1 MIKKKVNIIAEVGLN
16 HNGSVALAKKII
28 KKLSKLDIDFI
39 KFQLSNPDLLYS
51 DDSFKAEYQK
61 KNDKE
66 KSVKSMS
73 RKFQLKPKD
82 HLTIAKYCKKV
93 GKSYACTAFDTE
105 SLKFLLKNIDLP
117 FIKIPS
123 GEITSIDLI
132 KLISKQNKPIILS
145 TGMATIKEIRD
156 CINLITRKNKK
167 KNITIM
173 HCVSSYP
180 AEIRYLNINVI
191 KKLKKVFKHPI
202 GYSDHS
208 LVDEACL
215 AAVSLGASIVEKH
228 VTIDKSLSG
237 PDHKMSYTIK
247 QFEKLVKKIRDIEI
261 ILGKD
266 DKVFSKKEIE
276 IRKMARKSIVSK
288 KNLIKGSKIQLQD
301 LCFKRPGTG
310 ISPMKVKNILG
321 KKTRVNIIKNKIIK
335 KEYLI

>member
-16 HNGSVALAKKII
+16 HNGSVAKAKKII
-28 KKLSKLDIDFI
+28 KKLSKLDINFI

-51 DDSFKAEYQK
+51 DDSFKADYQK

-73 RKFQLKPKD
+73 KKFQLKPKD
-82 HLTIAKYCKKV
+82 HIKLAKYCKKV
-93 GKSYACTAFDTE
+93 GKRYACTAFDTE

-156 CINLITRKNKK
+156 CINLISNKNKK
-167 KNITIM
+167 KITIM

-180 AEIRYLNINVI
+180 AEIRHLNINVI
-191 KKLKKVFKHPI
+191 KKLKKAFNYPI

-208 LVDEACL
+208 IVDEACL
-215 AAVSLGASIVEKH
+215 AAVSLGACTVEKH

-261 ILGKD
+261 ILGKE
-266 DKVFSKKEIE
+266 DKIFSKKEIE
-276 IRKMARKSIVSK
+276 IRKMARKSIVA
-288 KNLIKGSKIQLQD
+288 KNNLFKGSKIQVRD

-321 KKTRVNIIKNKIIK
+321 KKIRVNIIKNKIIK
-335 KEYLI
+335 KTYII

>member
-1 MIKKKVNIIAEVGLN
+1 M
-16 HNGSVALAKKII
+16 
-28 KKLSKLDIDFI
+28 
-39 KFQLSNPDLLYS
+39 
-51 DDSFKAEYQK
+51 
-61 KNDKE
+61 
-66 KSVKSMS
+66 
-73 RKFQLKPKD
+73 
-82 HLTIAKYCKKV
+82 
-93 GKSYACTAFDTE
+93 
-105 SLKFLLKNIDLP
+105 LKNIDLP

-156 CINLITRKNKK
+156 CINLITRKKKK

-180 AEIRYLNINVI
+180 AEIRHLNINVI
-191 KKLKKVFKHPI
+191 KKLKKVFNHSI

-266 DKVFSKKEIE
+266 DKVFSKK
-276 IRKMARKSIVSK
+276 RNR
-288 KNLIKGSKIQLQD
+288 D
-301 LCFKRPGTG
+301 
-310 ISPMKVKNILG
+310 
-321 KKTRVNIIKNKIIK
+321 
-335 KEYLI
+335 